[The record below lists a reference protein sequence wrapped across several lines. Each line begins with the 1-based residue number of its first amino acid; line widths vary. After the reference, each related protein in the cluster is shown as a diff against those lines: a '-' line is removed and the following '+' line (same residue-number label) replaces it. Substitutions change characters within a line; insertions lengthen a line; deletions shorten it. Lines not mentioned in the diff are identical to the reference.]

1 MESLTHFCFDHV
13 WSLVPQMFN
22 CGSKVNFLGS
32 CKGRGEESAMSG
44 EERGGRNGGGEG
56 EDSPMSGKRRE
67 NEGEKGKMSR

>member
-1 MESLTHFCFDHV
+1 
-13 WSLVPQMFN
+13 
-22 CGSKVNFLGS
+22 
-32 CKGRGEESAMSG
+32 MSG